1 MVQKVD
7 FPNIIVKPENRRLYY
22 LNFEAEK
29 QLFLESLLEYT
40 TECFA
45 CARERHVFIV
55 DSVHFL
61 ASVKFIYK
69 NG

>member
-7 FPNIIVKPENRRLYY
+7 FLNIVVEPENTWLYY

-40 TECFA
+40 ECFA
-45 CARERHVFIV
+45 CARERHMFIV
-55 DSVHFL
+55 NSVHFL
-61 ASVKFIYK
+61 ASIVKFIYK
-69 NG
+69 NV